1 MRPSVAPGAINPLL
15 QQQQQQT
22 QQQQILNGPVPQTQ
36 SQIYVD
42 QNGVAF

>member
-1 MRPSVAPGAINPLL
+1 MRPSVAPGAINPLM
-15 QQQQQQT
+15 QQQT
-22 QQQQILNGPVPQTQ
+22 QQQQQILNGPVPQTQ